1 MIPTPQENNDAE
13 VLSELKDG
21 VLTLTLNRPAKFNA
35 LSGPMIATLQAAFD
49 TLPPEARCVVI
60 AGTGKALCAGHD
72 LAEMRDNRD
81 RAFYEELFA
90 AGSRLMQAI
99 VACPVPVICRV
110 HGMAFAAGVQL
121 VCSCDLAIAGES
133 ATFAVSGVKLGLFC
147 STPAVALSRNVAP
160 KRAFD
165 LLITG
170 RPIGAREALEAGI
183 VGTVVPDA
191 ELDAA
196 VARLAGDIVAKSPV
210 AVRAGKA
217 VFGPQRGLP
226 LAEAYDYAG
235 RIMVENAM
243 SQDAAEGMAAF
254 TEKRPPVWTGR

>member
-1 MIPTPQENNDAE
+1 MTFQQDQNAE
-13 VLSELKDG
+13 VLSELADG

-35 LSGPMIATLQAAFD
+35 LSETMLATLQAAFD
-49 TLPPEARCVVI
+49 ALPQDVRCVVL
-60 AGTGKALCAGHD
+60 AGNGKALCAGHD

-81 RAFYEELFA
+81 RVFYETLFSA
-90 AGSRLMQAI
+90 ANRLMQTI

-110 HGMAFAAGVQL
+110 QGMAFAAGAQL

-133 ATFAVSGVKLGLFC
+133 ATFAFSGVKLGLFC
-147 STPAVALSRNVAP
+147 STPAVALSRNVTP

-165 LLITG
+165 LLVTG
-170 RPIGAREALEAGI
+170 RSIGAQEALDAGI

-196 VARLAGDIVAKSPV
+196 VAGLARDLASKSPV

-217 VFGPQRGLP
+217 VFGPQRGMP

-243 SQDAAEGMAAF
+243 SQDAAEGMASF